1 MIGERQKNRNGI
13 IDKQREREKKKR
25 WREQIFLEK

>member
-1 MIGERQKNRNGI
+1 MIGERQKNRNGV
-13 IDKQREREKKKR
+13 IDRLREREKKR